1 MYCVPVWVFKQ
12 ARIDKISQPWRNFLA
27 CMQELVS
34 QFRCMGTA
42 SVMHVKEVEHV
53 GKTQHRCQCLD
64 LGKAPLI
71 EPGFVVP
78 ADRVGITLFVV
89 G

>member
-1 MYCVPVWVFKQ
+1 
-12 ARIDKISQPWRNFLA
+12 
-27 CMQELVS
+27 MQELVS
-34 QFRCMGTA
+34 QLRCMDIA

-53 GKTQHRCQCLD
+53 GETQHRCQCLD

-71 EPGFVVP
+71 ESCFVVP
-78 ADRVGITLFVV
+78 ADRAGLALLVV

>member
-1 MYCVPVWVFKQ
+1 
-12 ARIDKISQPWRNFLA
+12 
-27 CMQELVS
+27 MQELVS
-34 QFRCMGTA
+34 QFRCMDIA
-42 SVMHVKEVEHV
+42 SVMHVKEIERI
-53 GKTQHRCQCLD
+53 GETQHRRQCLD

-78 ADRVGITLFVV
+78 TDRAGLALLVV